1 MTEEEIIKRILK
13 AHPELSKREVMER
26 LEAERKKT
34 GSLISDAVLL
44 RMIASELGVQIPQ
57 KISPFKLSIKDLVPS
72 LNDVTVTGRVVAV
85 FPSKTFE
92 GGKSGRLASLLV
104 ADKSG
109 VLRVVLW
116 NDKTNILES
125 GELKVGDI
133 TRFSHA
139 YTGEGFDGNVELHV
153 GDKGVIEINPKDVEN
168 RDYPTISKFA
178 TKIAEITRKQRR
190 VNTAGT
196 VKELFSTHTF
206 KRRDSTT
213 GKVMRFL
220 LTDETGE
227 ITVVVWN
234 DMVDR
239 LKNVL
244 RKGAKLRIINAKVK
258 KGLANNLEIH
268 VSSGTYVEPVTTEE
282 ELSRIVD
289 LKEGLKHVNVKGE
302 IATKPMFR
310 NVKTSRGENVKL
322 AVFELKDETGKIW
335 VSAWRRH
342 ADSIRK
348 LKVGDK
354 VILRNVYVKKGFG
367 DQLELSTRKTTLIKV
382 LTKQNSSSAGGGI

>member
-1 MTEEEIIKRILK
+1 
-13 AHPELSKREVMER
+13 
-26 LEAERKKT
+26 
-34 GSLISDAVLL
+34 
-44 RMIASELGVQIPQ
+44 
-57 KISPFKLSIKDLVPS
+57 
-72 LNDVTVTGRVVAV
+72 
-85 FPSKTFE
+85 
-92 GGKSGRLASLLV
+92 
-104 ADKSG
+104 
-109 VLRVVLW
+109 
-116 NDKTNILES
+116 
-125 GELKVGDI
+125 
-133 TRFSHA
+133 
-139 YTGEGFDGNVELHV
+139 
-153 GDKGVIEINPKDVEN
+153 
-168 RDYPTISKFA
+168 
-178 TKIAEITRKQRR
+178 
-190 VNTAGT
+190 
-196 VKELFSTHTF
+196 
-206 KRRDSTT
+206 
-213 GKVMRFL
+213 
-220 LTDETGE
+220 
-227 ITVVVWN
+227 
-234 DMVDR
+234 
-239 LKNVL
+239 
-244 RKGAKLRIINAKVK
+244 
-258 KGLANNLEIH
+258 LEIH